1 MRRTVQIH
9 MGIQQRSPPVRRG
22 LPQKR
27 GQDSRPA
34 LLMYLFGFCL
44 EVPLQQAS
52 KCLAMSG
59 LVAGHLSRRRAGR
72 FASYGETL
80 PPQGFPVFFI
90 SHNTTSKSK

>member
-44 EVPLQQAS
+44 EVALQQAS
-52 KCLAMSG
+52 ESLAVTC
-59 LVAGHLSRRRAGR
+59 LVAGHLSRRLAGR
-72 FASYGETL
+72 LASYGETQEIQCFPL
-80 PPQGFPVFFI
+80 PFH
-90 SHNTTSKSK
+90 S